1 MVIQLGSEGT
11 LTVAKGSEPKKTDLP
26 KITLTFRAADGKTTE
41 HTIGRISQHPSQR
54 SLPLSIIERI
64 IPFVERISPEAWIDK
79 RTGRVLSFEEIVLR
93 FGDQLPT
100 EIKELVQK
108 LPARLLEVL
117 NSVTVSLIETQR
129 LFTEPPRDAAD
140 PRRRSP
146 EVQTRMTVEQYS
158 EDMVSNI
165 QQRLRDSG
173 SLAASLDREFPQRM
187 LETHLPTDATEENI
201 RRLYGEQA
209 DYRNRLM
216 ESGLIDPETQ
226 VFLPSGHIGEMER
239 KVLWIYLNDV
249 QKKLQLFDFLLARVE
264 LLRDIINK
272 RFQYKELTVKKEKG
286 FLFLSNHDKSEV
298 PLTALS
304 SGEQHELVLTY
315 DLLFKARKNSLVF
328 IDEPELSL
336 HVSWQRKFLE
346 DIGRISELADLDF
359 VIATHSPSI
368 IHNRRDL
375 MVGLP

>member
-1 MVIQLGSEGT
+1 
-11 LTVAKGSEPKKTDLP
+11 
-26 KITLTFRAADGKTTE
+26 
-41 HTIGRISQHPSQR
+41 
-54 SLPLSIIERI
+54 
-64 IPFVERISPEAWIDK
+64 
-79 RTGRVLSFEEIVLR
+79 
-93 FGDQLPT
+93 
-100 EIKELVQK
+100 
-108 LPARLLEVL
+108 
-117 NSVTVSLIETQR
+117 
-129 LFTEPPRDAAD
+129 
-140 PRRRSP
+140 
-146 EVQTRMTVEQYS
+146 
-158 EDMVSNI
+158 
-165 QQRLRDSG
+165 
-173 SLAASLDREFPQRM
+173 
-187 LETHLPTDATEENI
+187 
-201 RRLYGEQA
+201 
-209 DYRNRLM
+209 M